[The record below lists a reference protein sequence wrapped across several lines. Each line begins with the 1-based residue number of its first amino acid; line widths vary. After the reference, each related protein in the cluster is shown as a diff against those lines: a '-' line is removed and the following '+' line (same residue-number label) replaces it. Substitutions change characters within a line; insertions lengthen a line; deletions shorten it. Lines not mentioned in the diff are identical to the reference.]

1 MDPSG
6 ARVVVAGAT
15 GVFGSA
21 LARELSAAGAELA
34 LAGRDPDR
42 LQALADE
49 HDAPSARLD
58 ADDLAGCEGA
68 IDALAAAL
76 GGLDAIAVTIGAPAF
91 GPAEE
96 LSPELARTVF
106 EVNALAPMALIGA
119 ALRHIEPPGAVVATS
134 AIVAD
139 YPTAGVG
146 AYSAAK
152 AALSAYL
159 AVVRREHRRAGIEVL
174 DVRPPHMDT
183 GFEDRALAGSP
194 PQLPEPIE
202 HQAVAAQV
210 LTALREGKR
219 ELAWDLQAKELVAG

>member
-1 MDPSG
+1 MELSG

-15 GVFGSA
+15 GVFGAA
-21 LARELSAAGAELA
+21 LARELTAAGCELA
-34 LAGRDPDR
+34 VAGRDATR
-42 LQALADE
+42 LEELADE
-49 HDAPSARLD
+49 HDAPSARFD
-58 ADDLAGCEGA
+58 AEDLASCESA

-76 GGLDAIAVTIGAPAF
+76 GGLDAIAVTVGAPAF
-91 GPAEE
+91 GSAED
-96 LSPELARTVF
+96 LSPELARKVF
-106 EVNALAPMALIGA
+106 DVNALAPMALIGA
-119 ALRHIEPPGAVVATS
+119 ALRHIEPPGAVMATS

-159 AVVRREHRRAGIEVL
+159 AVVRREQRRAGIEVL

-183 GFEDRALAGSP
+183 GFEYRSLSGTA

-202 HQAVAAQV
+202 HQAVAGKV
-210 LTALREGKR
+210 LTALRQGKR
-219 ELAWDLQAKELVAG
+219 ELAWDLGAKELVSA